1 MVREKNPWV
10 AFTGSSTHYVA
21 PFWVFFRLTQN
32 TQSRPRRAA
41 SQFQTVAV
49 LLAHN
54 VSLAGDQPTPRQ
66 RVYLAQDD
74 ALRKRDE

>member
-21 PFWVFFRLTQN
+21 PFWVFFRPHAKHAKPATK
-32 TQSRPRRAA
+32 SSKPI
-41 SQFQTVAV
+41 QTVAV
-49 LLAHN
+49 LLAHT
-54 VSLAGDQPTPRQ
+54 VSLASDQPTPRQ